1 MINSGRIE
9 KERGGVRT
17 KVEISELNNGER
29 KRDRESKEWITV
41 NEGRK
46 VGQSK
51 RGRAEKRE
59 RA

>member
-41 NEGRK
+41 NEGRIK
-46 VGQSK
+46 E
-51 RGRAEKRE
+51 GRE
-59 RA
+59 